1 MVNLTLT
8 SVWTDAC
15 PAQSVTDAV
24 LKVLWTQSP
33 ALLVNGKMNLV
44 QQNALTVLRVTSVLT
59 VPFSQLHA
67 LMVNSTPSR
76 MLSLTKT
83 VSAAPLVATAS
94 RVPTSLGNAPQAL
107 TKSLLARLNALTAP
121 LALNAGNPVWFQQF
135 LAQLAPSRLTVNAW
149 SPLLVATPL
158 QEALNPSSARLVSS
172 LTQVLPIVKSAP
184 LVPSAKWALP
194 SQFCAPQD
202 SLMTKLVLLASSSA
216 SSAMLVLSAPKVPPL
231 N

>member
-1 MVNLTLT
+1 
-8 SVWTDAC
+8 
-15 PAQSVTDAV
+15 
-24 LKVLWTQSP
+24 
-33 ALLVNGKMNLV
+33 
-44 QQNALTVLRVTSVLT
+44 
-59 VPFSQLHA
+59 
-67 LMVNSTPSR
+67 

-107 TKSLLARLNALTAP
+107 TKSLLVRLNALTAL
-121 LALNAGNPVWFQQF
+121 LAPNAGNPVWFPQF

-184 LVPSAKWALP
+184 LV
-194 SQFCAPQD
+194 
-202 SLMTKLVLLASSSA
+202 
-216 SSAMLVLSAPKVPPL
+216 
-231 N
+231 

>member
-1 MVNLTLT
+1 
-8 SVWTDAC
+8 
-15 PAQSVTDAV
+15 
-24 LKVLWTQSP
+24 
-33 ALLVNGKMNLV
+33 
-44 QQNALTVLRVTSVLT
+44 
-59 VPFSQLHA
+59 
-67 LMVNSTPSR
+67 

-94 RVPTSLGNAPQAL
+94 RVPTNLGNAPQAL

-121 LALNAGNPVWFQQF
+121 LALNAGSPVWFPLC

-149 SPLLVATPL
+149 SPLLVATPQ
-158 QEALNPSSARLVSS
+158 QEALNLSSARLVSS
-172 LTQVLPIVKSAP
+172 HTQVLLNVKSAP

-194 SQFCAPQD
+194 NQFFAPVD
-202 SLMTKLVLLASSSA
+202 SLMTKLVQLASTSA